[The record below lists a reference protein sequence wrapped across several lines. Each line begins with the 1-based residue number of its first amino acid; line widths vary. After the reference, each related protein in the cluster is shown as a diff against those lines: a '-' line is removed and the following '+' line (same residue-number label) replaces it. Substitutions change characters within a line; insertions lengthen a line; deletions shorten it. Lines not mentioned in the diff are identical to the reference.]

1 MKINEFH
8 LKFSSADESSFLFGI
23 LRRLSLLDEIA
34 SMSAEDMA
42 WIGWPPDP
50 GTGTPMEPPPAR
62 A

>member
-1 MKINEFH
+1 MKIQEFYSK
-8 LKFSSADESSFLFGI
+8 LTSADDSSFLFAV

-34 SMSAEDMA
+34 SLSMEDMA
-42 WIGWPPDP
+42 WVGWPPDP